1 MVRRRRYRTL
11 PSRFR
16 TKTTYRRTKRVVNTV
31 LKAVSENKFQGYS
44 PEQCIGP
51 TPKPGGGA
59 AANISYHFFNAGGDI
74 SGQLAE
80 YTNPMNLY
88 EFKPGTGSD
97 QRIGKTMYIRKS
109 HVKFEI
115 QMTPQTTTGFPYSAV
130 RFRLMIVKRNMQAQ
144 KFENEYADPGS
155 TLFLDTQ
162 NGQFGYDSTSTNSF
176 MHMCQPINKRQWL
189 VYKDKTFTLSSPISQ
204 DQTPAI
210 NASTMKYPSRKLFN
224 ITLPI
229 MKKVTFAEGP
239 LNVPKNVDTQWLI
252 ILQGIIEGTC
262 GYGGEAPRNYAVN
275 VLGTTSALD
284 N

>member
-1 MVRRRRYRTL
+1 
-11 PSRFR
+11 
-16 TKTTYRRTKRVVNTV
+16 
-31 LKAVSENKFQGYS
+31 
-44 PEQCIGP
+44 
-51 TPKPGGGA
+51 
-59 AANISYHFFNAGGDI
+59 
-74 SGQLAE
+74 
-80 YTNPMNLY
+80 
-88 EFKPGTGSD
+88 
-97 QRIGKTMYIRKS
+97 
-109 HVKFEI
+109 
-115 QMTPQTTTGFPYSAV
+115 
-130 RFRLMIVKRNMQAQ
+130 
-144 KFENEYADPGS
+144 
-155 TLFLDTQ
+155 
-162 NGQFGYDSTSTNSF
+162 
-176 MHMCQPINKRQWL
+176 MCQPINKRQWL